1 MEQRDLLKDQ
11 IEQLGRVLGKIFA
24 NFFGLKA
31 EGKIVLGMEITQQ
44 NLKSELDLDIDK
56 MLGLTKENLNDYLI
70 NKRLTPKHVD
80 DLSDYLIECGSYYL
94 QSDKNQAKT
103 TLLTAMELLKISND
117 HSIMYSFDRK
127 QKEEKIKD
135 LMKINDL

>member
-11 IEQLGRVLGKIFA
+11 IEQLGMVLGKIFA

-31 EGKIVLGMEITQQ
+31 EGKIALGMEITQQ

-56 MLGLTKENLNDYLI
+56 MIGLTKENLNDYLI